1 MATLTTQLEAVNSM
15 LGHIG
20 EAPVNSIA
28 DTSTLPVSAST
39 ALSVLDEV
47 SREVQTM
54 GWHFNTT
61 NKYTLTP
68 QPDNTIQLP
77 ANTLH
82 VDATDGSKDVV
93 QRGLKLYDRKNNT
106 NEFSGSLDVT
116 ITFLLDWDDL
126 HEQARRYITLRA
138 SRIFQTRMMGSR
150 ELEALIARD
159 EFIAKSLLE
168 EVDSRG
174 SDRTI
179 FDNYDVYTGIGINR
193 NYDI

>member
-1 MATLTTQLEAVNSM
+1 M

-54 GWHFNTT
+54 GWHFNAT
-61 NKYTLTP
+61 NIYTRTP

-93 QRGLKLYDRKNNT
+93 QRGLKPVSCTHL
-106 NEFSGSLDVT
+106 
-116 ITFLLDWDDL
+116 
-126 HEQARRYITLRA
+126 TLP
-138 SRIFQTRMMGSR
+138 TTPY
-150 ELEALIARD
+150 
-159 EFIAKSLLE
+159 
-168 EVDSRG
+168 V
-174 SDRTI
+174 
-179 FDNYDVYTGIGINR
+179 
-193 NYDI
+193 

>member
-1 MATLTTQLEAVNSM
+1 MATLTTPLEAVNSM

-61 NKYTLTP
+61 NKFTLTP

-159 EFIAKSLLE
+159 EFIAKSQLE

>member
-1 MATLTTQLEAVNSM
+1 MATLTTQLEAVNAM

-20 EAPVNSIA
+20 ESPVNSII

-68 QPDNTIQLP
+68 LADNTIQLP
-77 ANTLH
+77 SNTLH
-82 VDATDGSKDVV
+82 VDTTDGSKDVV

-106 NEFSGSLDVT
+106 NEFSSSLDVT

-159 EFIAKSLLE
+159 EFIAKSQLE

>member
-1 MATLTTQLEAVNSM
+1 M

-93 QRGLKLYDRKNNT
+93 QRGLKLYDRKNKT

>member
-1 MATLTTQLEAVNSM
+1 MATLTTKLEAVNAM

-20 EAPVNSIA
+20 EAPVNSVA
-28 DTSTLPVSAST
+28 STVNLPISAST

-47 SREVQTM
+47 NREVQTM

-68 QPDNTIQLP
+68 LADKTIELP
-77 ANTLH
+77 ENTLH
-82 VDATDGSKDVV
+82 VDTTDTSKDVV
-93 QRGLKLYDRKNNT
+93 QRGLKLYDRENNT
-106 NEFSGSLDVT
+106 SEFSGSLDVT
-116 ITFLLDWDDL
+116 ITFLLDWDEL
-126 HEQARRYITLRA
+126 HEHARRYVVLRS
-138 SRIFQTRMMGSR
+138 SRIFQSRMVGSR

-159 EFIAKSLLE
+159 EFIAKAQLE
-168 EVDSRG
+168 EVGSRG

>member
-1 MATLTTQLEAVNSM
+1 M

-68 QPDNTIQLP
+68 LVDNTIQLP
-77 ANTLH
+77 SNTLH
-82 VDATDGSKDVV
+82 VDTTDGSKDVAA
-93 QRGLKLYDRKNNT
+93 LAKKLETSIDNI
-106 NEFSGSLDVT
+106 VP
-116 ITFLLDWDDL
+116 
-126 HEQARRYITLRA
+126 
-138 SRIFQTRMMGSR
+138 
-150 ELEALIARD
+150 LID
-159 EFIAKSLLE
+159 LLE
-168 EVDSRG
+168 KKG
-174 SDRTI
+174 L
-179 FDNYDVYTGIGINR
+179 IN
-193 NYDI
+193 IT